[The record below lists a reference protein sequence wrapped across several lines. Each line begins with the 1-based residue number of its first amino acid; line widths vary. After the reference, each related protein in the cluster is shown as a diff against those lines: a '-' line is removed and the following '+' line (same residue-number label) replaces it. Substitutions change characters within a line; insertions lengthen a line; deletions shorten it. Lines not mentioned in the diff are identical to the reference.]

1 MCVFDGFVVVFFFF
15 KQKKAYEMRISDW
28 SSDVCSSDLSYEN
41 LLDGKGT
48 YFGHSVGNK
57 TVWKPELAAQ
67 QINAARAARVKPY
80 LHMSGPVSIEAL
92 NVDSAVR
99 AQGMMRQRAGIQMF
113 GLEQT
118 VRLPCTTTG
127 CRSMAL
133 LMPQNNQDRNSTRL
147 NSSHSCA
154 PRMP

>member
-1 MCVFDGFVVVFFFF
+1 MELSV
-15 KQKKAYEMRISDW
+15 KASNGRFTAEEVTARLEAR
-28 SSDVCSSDLSYEN
+28 DVRQLRHAQSYEN

-92 NVDSAVR
+92 NVDSAVS
-99 AQGMMRQRAGIQMF
+99 AQGMMRQRAGI
-113 GLEQT
+113 
-118 VRLPCTTTG
+118 R
-127 CRSMAL
+127 
-133 LMPQNNQDRNSTRL
+133 DRKSTRL
-147 NSSHSCA
+147 NSSH
-154 PRMP
+154 

>member
-1 MCVFDGFVVVFFFF
+1 
-15 KQKKAYEMRISDW
+15 
-28 SSDVCSSDLSYEN
+28 
-41 LLDGKGT
+41 
-48 YFGHSVGNK
+48 
-57 TVWKPELAAQ
+57 
-67 QINAARAARVKPY
+67 
-80 LHMSGPVSIEAL
+80 MSGPVSIEAL

-133 LMPQNNQDRNSTRL
+133 LMPQNHHRASSAIPSTRGFRSEEHTSEL
-147 NSSHSCA
+147 QSLMRISYAVFCLKKKKEK
-154 PRMP
+154 

>member
-1 MCVFDGFVVVFFFF
+1 
-15 KQKKAYEMRISDW
+15 
-28 SSDVCSSDLSYEN
+28 
-41 LLDGKGT
+41 
-48 YFGHSVGNK
+48 
-57 TVWKPELAAQ
+57 
-67 QINAARAARVKPY
+67 
-80 LHMSGPVSIEAL
+80 MSGPVSIEAL

-133 LMPQNNQDRNSTRL
+133 LMPQNHHRASSAIPSTRGFPRTARGSRSEEHTSEL
-147 NSSHSCA
+147 QSLMRSSYAVVCWTKKKNQQQKKHETTIT
-154 PRMP
+154 